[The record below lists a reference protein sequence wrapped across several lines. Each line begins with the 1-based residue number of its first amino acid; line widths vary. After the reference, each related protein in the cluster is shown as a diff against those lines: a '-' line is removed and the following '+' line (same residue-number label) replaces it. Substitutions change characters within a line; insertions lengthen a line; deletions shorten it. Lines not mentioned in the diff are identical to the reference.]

1 VVSTVQLPAHWR
13 ERLHALVHRLW
24 TACFGKQTTRW
35 RICICQG
42 VLHVEQPERI
52 NLKPEA
58 ARMIIRICVEAILRA
73 QSRRNQEQT
82 AAQVASNTVPQVSV

>member
-1 VVSTVQLPAHWR
+1 M
-13 ERLHALVHRLW
+13 
-24 TACFGKQTTRW
+24 
-35 RICICQG
+35 
-42 VLHVEQPERI
+42 EQPERI

-82 AAQVASNTVPQVSV
+82 AAQVAPQVARVQYCASGERMKLPALIDPAF

>member
-1 VVSTVQLPAHWR
+1 
-13 ERLHALVHRLW
+13 
-24 TACFGKQTTRW
+24 
-35 RICICQG
+35 
-42 VLHVEQPERI
+42 VEQPERI